1 LYTKLNEAFRN
12 ILKTINFDE
21 RKEDSNRG
29 KITFNSFR
37 RFVRTIVGDQESSDY
52 GEWFIAPRIY
62 TFTGKKYH
70 LLLTLQC

>member
-37 RFVRTIVGDQESSDY
+37 RFVRTTVGDQESSDY
-52 GEWFIAPRIY
+52 GEWFIGPREY
-62 TFTGKKYH
+62 TLLLEKTI